1 MHTVAAMEVLLGL
14 QLLKGWSMSDVE
26 LVELEPQPVAV
37 VRGTV
42 CVMESQVS
50 SARPMTK

>member
-1 MHTVAAMEVLLGL
+1 
-14 QLLKGWSMSDVE
+14 MSDVE

-37 VRGTV
+37 VRGNV
-42 CVMESQVS
+42 SVMESQVS